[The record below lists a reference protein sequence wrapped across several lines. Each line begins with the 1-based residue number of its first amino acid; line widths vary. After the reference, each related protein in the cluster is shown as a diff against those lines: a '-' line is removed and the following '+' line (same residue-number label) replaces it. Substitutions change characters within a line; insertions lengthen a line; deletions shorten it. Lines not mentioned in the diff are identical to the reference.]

1 MNIFV
6 TGATGFVGGYFV
18 NEALSR
24 GHNITGLIRVGSK
37 PKIALTGCVNW
48 QPVELDKITS
58 NDLASA
64 DVLVHFAS
72 VGVSPQKS
80 TWEELYFWNVM
91 VLLRLL
97 EAAASAGIRK
107 IVIAGSFIEYGLSA
121 DDYDLIPVTAA
132 LRPTTPYAASKA
144 SGFALAHSFCLNN
157 SISLVYKR
165 IFSAYGIGQYQGN
178 FWPSLRAAALGGE
191 DFPMTLG
198 EQIRDFISV
207 EKVAQQFM
215 DSVESEIES
224 QAMPIVENVCS
235 GEGQTIV
242 EFAKYWWV
250 KWKAKG
256 SLRQGAVKSRG
267 NEPIRFVG
275 EPPQRGRFQVSS
287 ATVA

>member
-24 GHNITGLIRVGSK
+24 GHKVTGLVRSDSK
-37 PKIALTGCVNW
+37 PKVAPRGCVHW
-48 QPVELDKITS
+48 QLAELDNITS
-58 NDLASA
+58 NDLAGA

-97 EAAASAGIRK
+97 GAAASAGIGK
-107 IVIAGSFIEYGLSA
+107 IIIAGSYIEYGLSA
-121 DDYDLIPVTAA
+121 DDYELIPVTAA

-144 SGFALAHSFCLNN
+144 SGFELAHSFCIKN

-178 FWPSLRAAALGGE
+178 FWPSLRAAALNGE
-191 DFPMTLG
+191 DFPMTPG

-215 DSVESEIES
+215 DSAEDEFESGAI
-224 QAMPIVENVCS
+224 PIVQNVCS
-235 GEGQTIV
+235 GEGVAIV
-242 EFAKYWWV
+242 DFAKYWWET
-250 KWKAKG
+250 WNAKG
-256 SLRQGAVKSRG
+256 ALRPGALKSRG

-275 EPPQRGRFQVSS
+275 VPSK
-287 ATVA
+287 

>member
-1 MNIFV
+1 MNVFV

-24 GHNITGLIRVGSK
+24 GHKVTGLIRTDSK
-37 PKIALTGCVNW
+37 PKIAPRGCVHW
-48 QPVELDKITS
+48 QRVELNKIAT
-58 NDLASA
+58 NDLAGA

-80 TWEELYFWNVM
+80 TLEELYFWNVM

-97 EAAASAGIRK
+97 EAAANAEIRK
-107 IVIAGSFIEYGLSA
+107 IIIAGSYIEYGLSA
-121 DDYDLIPVTAA
+121 DDYELIPVTAA

-144 SGFALAHSFCLNN
+144 SGFELAHSFCINN
-157 SISLVYKR
+157 SIGLVYKR

-191 DFPMTLG
+191 DFPMTSG

-215 DSVESEIES
+215 DSVEAEVDPG
-224 QAMPIVENVCS
+224 ATPIVENVCS
-235 GEGQTIV
+235 GAGVTV
-242 EFAKYWWV
+242 LEFAEYWW
-250 KWKAKG
+250 KHWNARG
-256 SLRQGAVKSRG
+256 ILLRGAVQSRG
-267 NEPIRFVG
+267 NEPVRFVG
-275 EPPQRGRFQVSS
+275 VPSQ
-287 ATVA
+287 